1 MPGTLYLVSLPI
13 GNLNDITLRAIQCLR
28 KVDLIVAEDTRHT
41 HRILSRY
48 RIRTSFSLSL
58 YQGVEEERVEPCLSL
73 LREGKNL
80 ALVSDAGTP
89 LVSDP
94 GYPLVRA
101 AVDAG
106 IPVVPIPGATAL
118 VAALV
123 ASGLPTDRF
132 VFDGAVPRKEG
143 ERSSYVATLQNERRT
158 VIVYESPH
166 RLLATLQAIAGA
178 LPERRIVVARELTK
192 VHEELLRGT
201 ASELLEVLSARG
213 DVKGEIVLLVAGSE
227 RPSRGAEA
235 SRAEEALLL
244 LEAEG
249 LSKTACARI
258 LTQILGLPRNEA
270 YRLAHHA

>member
-244 LEAEG
+244 LEVEG

-270 YRLAHHA
+270 YRLVHHA

>member
-48 RIRTSFSLSL
+48 RIRTSFSWSL

-143 ERSSYVATLQNERRT
+143 ERSSYVATLQNEQRT

-201 ASELLEVLSARG
+201 ASELLEVFSARG

-270 YRLAHHA
+270 YRLVHHA

>member
-270 YRLAHHA
+270 YRLVHHA

>member
-143 ERSSYVATLQNERRT
+143 ERSSYVAALQNEQRT

>member
-48 RIRTSFSLSL
+48 RIRTSFSWSL

-143 ERSSYVATLQNERRT
+143 ERSSYVATLQNEQRT

-270 YRLAHHA
+270 YRLVHHA

>member
-1 MPGTLYLVSLPI
+1 
-13 GNLNDITLRAIQCLR
+13 
-28 KVDLIVAEDTRHT
+28 
-41 HRILSRY
+41 
-48 RIRTSFSLSL
+48 
-58 YQGVEEERVEPCLSL
+58 VEEERVEPCLSL

-143 ERSSYVATLQNERRT
+143 ERSSYVATLQNEQRT

-235 SRAEEALLL
+235 SRAQEALLL

>member
-143 ERSSYVATLQNERRT
+143 ERSSYVATLQNEQRT

-227 RPSRGAEA
+227 RPSRGADA
-235 SRAEEALLL
+235 SRAEEVLFL

-270 YRLAHHA
+270 YRLVHHA

>member
-143 ERSSYVATLQNERRT
+143 ERSSYVATLQNEQRT

-270 YRLAHHA
+270 YRLVHHA

>member
-143 ERSSYVATLQNERRT
+143 ERSGYVAALQNEQRT

-235 SRAEEALLL
+235 SRAQEALLL